1 MEFSMRS
8 ALQSALGLLLVV
20 AAVSVN
26 AQTVG
31 AGPYYATPSWDQTLP
46 ASTRFIVLTNLNSQA
61 VLDRETG
68 LVWERAPSTTFLPL
82 IPASNEFTT
91 ATAVGRC
98 ALLKVGGRYGWRL
111 PTIQE
116 LHSLID
122 DTQDPAL
129 PAGNPFTGI
138 SGSYWTS
145 THGTAF
151 GSSVDTYIVSF
162 NLGGFGVGL
171 SLAPPNFGGV
181 RVWCVRGGSGADI
194 Q

>member
-1 MEFSMRS
+1 MKHARS
-8 ALQSALGLLLVV
+8 WTFAFIALGVITL
-20 AAVSVN
+20 APNPAHADAV
-26 AQTVG
+26 
-31 AGPYYATPSWDQTLP
+31 GPYYATPSWDQSLP
-46 ASTRFIVLTNLNSQA
+46 ASTRFVVLTNLNSQA

-68 LVWERAPSTTFLPL
+68 LVWERTPSTAFLPL
-82 IPASNEFTT
+82 IPAPNEFTT
-91 ATAVGRC
+91 ATAVARC
-98 ALLKVGGRYGWRL
+98 ATLKVCGRYGWRL

-129 PAGNPFTGI
+129 PAGNPFIGI
-138 SGSYWTS
+138 GGSFWTS

-151 GSSVDTYIVSF
+151 GSTADNYTVMF

-171 SLAPPNFGGV
+171 SLAPPDFGNV
-181 RVWCVRGGSGADI
+181 RTWCVRGGSGLDI

>member
-1 MEFSMRS
+1 MNARSSVVSMMAS
-8 ALQSALGLLLVV
+8 ATLMLVASIAQGQT
-20 AAVSVN
+20 AAN
-26 AQTVG
+26 
-31 AGPYYATPSWDQTLP
+31 GPYYATPSWDQSLA
-46 ASTRFIVLTNLNSQA
+46 ASTRFVVLTNFNSQA

-68 LVWERAPSTTFLPL
+68 LVWERAPSTTFVPL
-82 IPASNEFTT
+82 VPAPNEFTG

-138 SGSYWTS
+138 GGSYWTS

-151 GSSVDTYIVSF
+151 GSTADTYIVSF

-171 SLAPPNFGGV
+171 SLAPPDFGVV
-181 RVWCVRGGSGADI
+181 RAWCVRGGSGADI